1 MRLLLGVMA
10 ALVLGAPISSAV
22 AADLPVKARPVVVPV
37 AVYSWTGFYIGAN
50 AGYSWGRDPIDVSAT
65 ARSRVFRAFGLP
77 AELLVSDTGVV
88 PFVLGTGTANVN
100 GPLAGGQIGYNWQ
113 SGAFVYGLETDLQ
126 WTGQK
131 GGVLFCF
138 PPACGPGAFQ
148 AAVDH
153 KLDWFG
159 TFRARAGWLVDPRV
173 LLYATG
179 GLAYGQVT
187 TTATGGVVGQPFA
200 TLSAKGT
207 RAGWTVGGGIEGA
220 LSNNWTVKAEYLYM
234 DLGNAPS
241 VGASATTIFP
251 NVPDIGFTTV
261 LDTSLATGGR
271 VRDHIFRLGVNYRFG
286 PEPIVA
292 RY

>member
-1 MRLLLGVMA
+1 
-10 ALVLGAPISSAV
+10 
-22 AADLPVKARPVVVPV
+22 
-37 AVYSWTGFYIGAN
+37 
-50 AGYSWGRDPIDVSAT
+50 
-65 ARSRVFRAFGLP
+65 
-77 AELLVSDTGVV
+77 
-88 PFVLGTGTANVN
+88 
-100 GPLAGGQIGYNWQ
+100 
-113 SGAFVYGLETDLQ
+113 
-126 WTGQK
+126 
-131 GGVLFCF
+131 
-138 PPACGPGAFQ
+138 
-148 AAVDH
+148 
-153 KLDWFG
+153 
-159 TFRARAGWLVDPRV
+159 LVDPRV